1 MRVFSKKIYF
11 PILLIVFTTN
21 TNAQTN
27 ADAEYLQVVKERAYK
42 ITAPLQIKDSAK
54 FYSVREKIAQEYVA
68 IKKIDDKKA
77 TAISGVK
84 AKGLEKAATDAK
96 IEKINSTTEE
106 ERAALNKRFVKSLSK
121 QLTANQ
127 IEQVKNG
134 LTYNV
139 LPITYKAH
147 LDMIPSLKEE
157 EKTYIHE
164 ALVEARE
171 HAMVAGSSDA
181 KHAWFGKY
189 KGRINNYLA
198 ARGYDLK
205 KEREGWKERQ
215 VAQKNNIL
223 TLLYFLTNKLSY
235 EL

>member
-1 MRVFSKKIYF
+1 MHAFSTKIYWSV
-11 PILLIVFTTN
+11 LLIVFSTN

-42 ITAPLQIKDSAK
+42 IAAPLAIKDSAK
-54 FYSVREKIAQEYVA
+54 FYIVRDKIAQEYVA
-68 IKKIDDKKA
+68 IKKVDDKKA
-77 TAISGVK
+77 AAVSDIK
-84 AKGLEKAATDAK
+84 AKGLEKELADAE
-96 IEKINSTTEE
+96 IEKINAATEKQ
-106 ERAALNKRFVKSLSK
+106 RAALNERFVKSLSE
-121 QLTANQ
+121 QLTSDQ

-147 LDMIPSLKEE
+147 LDMIPSLNQE
-157 EKTYIHE
+157 EKTYIYN
-164 ALVEARE
+164 ALLEARE

-205 KEREGWKERQ
+205 KEREAWKERTQ
-215 VAQKNNIL
+215 SQKQ
-223 TLLYFLTNKLSY
+223 
-235 EL
+235 

>member
-1 MRVFSKKIYF
+1 MHVFFKKHCL
-11 PILLIVFTTN
+11 PLLAVICSVN
-21 TNAQTN
+21 VNAQTSEDQ
-27 ADAEYLQVVKERAYK
+27 AYLNVVKERAYK
-42 ITAPLQIKDSAK
+42 ITAPLAIADSAK
-54 FYSVREKIAQEYVA
+54 FYSVRDKIAQEYVD
-68 IKKIDDKKA
+68 IKKIDDKKEQ
-77 TAISGVK
+77 AIKSAKSENTDKQAAEARVK
-84 AKGLEKAATDAK
+84 AIVEASEEKRTALNARFLKSLEKQ
-96 IEKINSTTEE
+96 
-106 ERAALNKRFVKSLSK
+106 LN
-121 QLTANQ
+121 NDQ

-157 EKTYIHE
+157 EKKYIYN

-171 HAMVAGSSDA
+171 HAMAAGSSDA

-205 KEREGWKERQ
+205 KEREAWNERQ
-215 VAQKNNIL
+215 K
-223 TLLYFLTNKLSY
+223 K
-235 EL
+235 